1 MPRFLL
7 YLSLVLVL
15 PKVRNVRAAYGVDS
29 AGNWDCQG
37 ATVTA
42 THTKRCVRDSE
53 FLLYEHALGLRKEK
67 RIAWQTKMCMT
78 PERIELI
85 AGFWRKN

>member
-29 AGNWDCQG
+29 VGNWDCQG

-42 THTKRCVRDSE
+42 THTKRCVRDS
-53 FLLYEHALGLRKEK
+53 GSLRACARPKEGETADK
-67 RIAWQTKMCMT
+67 DVYDS
-78 PERIELI
+78 
-85 AGFWRKN
+85 RKNRTDRRFLEEPA

>member
-42 THTKRCVRDSE
+42 THTKRCVRDS
-53 FLLYEHALGLRKEK
+53 GSLRACARPKEGETADK
-67 RIAWQTKMCMT
+67 DVYDS
-78 PERIELI
+78 
-85 AGFWRKN
+85 RKNRTDRRFLEEPA